1 MARLRRRALL
11 FAAVV
16 ALCVGCDHATK
27 EVAERALGPGTGLSL
42 LGDVLRLDLVQNPG
56 AFLSVGALLPDAVR
70 RVLFLGVVPA
80 GLALFCAL
88 AVSGGFA
95 SGRSLVALGLLAG
108 GGVANWLDRL
118 VNGGAVT
125 DFVSLGLGPLRTGVF
140 NVADVCIVAGV
151 AWLLAAELRRA
162 DDATAAVVDG
172 DARDAAGAEPG
183 GPRGGEDE
191 R

>member
-1 MARLRRRALL
+1 VARLRRRALV

-27 EVAERALGPGTGLSL
+27 EVAERALAPAGLSL

-56 AFLSVGALLPDAVR
+56 AFLSLGALLPDAVR
-70 RVLFLGVVPA
+70 QLLFLGLVPA
-80 GLALFCAL
+80 GLALFCGL
-88 AVSGGFA
+88 AVSGGFT

-118 VNGGAVT
+118 VNGGLVT

-151 AWLLAAELRRA
+151 AWLLAEELRRPDRATLVGVGA
-162 DDATAAVVDG
+162 DVAA
-172 DARDAAGAEPG
+172 AADPEPRSSR
-183 GPRGGEDE
+183 GPEADR
-191 R
+191 